1 MLKPLDRRRIVD
13 ELTYDLYWSEVWWN
27 ATSIGH
33 TASKKVEGIVRA
45 GDENEE
51 DSTLEFNILQ
61 HLWNSTGL
69 QVTPHWYFRIF

>member
-1 MLKPLDRRRIVD
+1 MIA
-13 ELTYDLYWSEVWWN
+13 TDLWWWN

-33 TASKKVEGIVRA
+33 TASKKVERIVRA

-61 HLWNSTGL
+61 HLWNSTEL
-69 QVTPHWYFRIF
+69 QDTQ